1 MMIAVAFALLLLAAA
16 VVVLFA
22 MMGELAS
29 RISDP
34 DDVTD
39 RVTPLA
45 EFTRGASSAYWP
57 AGLASLADQ
66 SWAALLVLS
75 PICATCNKV
84 AAELTGYPQERLG
97 ESIGI
102 VVSCSSRD
110 TGDAFIDRYSLG
122 HLPHLVD
129 EGGVWVTESFGVKM
143 SPSALVLEEGVLTEA
158 YTFGKVDALLG
169 QIMRVKE
176 EVS

>member
-1 MMIAVAFALLLLAAA
+1 MIAVGFVLLLLAAA

-29 RISDP
+29 RVADP
-34 DDVTD
+34 DDGTG

-57 AGLASLADQ
+57 AGLSGLADQ

-84 AAELTGYPQERLG
+84 AAELAEYPRERLG
-97 ESIGI
+97 ESLGI
-102 VVSCSSRD
+102 VVSCGSRD
-110 TGDAFIDRYSLG
+110 AGDEFIDRYSLG

-129 EGGVWVTESFGVKM
+129 EGGAWVTRSFGVKM

-158 YTFGKVDALLG
+158 YTFGKVEALLG
-169 QIMRVKE
+169 QIMKVKE